1 MYIEFT
7 LPTGA
12 GGMSAQYTD
21 SILNRNLRDWSAKY
35 QVSYTKKI
43 VKLTVRI
50 TFEDEKAY
58 SLFAMTWNPTADHMV
73 NYIKDYKLIEPMRR
87 PS

>member
-35 QVSYTKKI
+35 QVKI
-43 VKLTVRI
+43 GRAHV
-50 TFEDEKAY
+50 
-58 SLFAMTWNPTADHMV
+58 
-73 NYIKDYKLIEPMRR
+73 
-87 PS
+87 